1 MANPNAKFGAIS
13 KVAHSKGTHYFEIE
27 NNISVYLILIM
38 IQIVSQYADETDNV
52 NEKLSLCGS
61 RKCFRIS
68 FFLPKI

>member
-38 IQIVSQYADETDNV
+38 IQIVSV
-52 NEKLSLCGS
+52 CG
-61 RKCFRIS
+61 
-68 FFLPKI
+68 